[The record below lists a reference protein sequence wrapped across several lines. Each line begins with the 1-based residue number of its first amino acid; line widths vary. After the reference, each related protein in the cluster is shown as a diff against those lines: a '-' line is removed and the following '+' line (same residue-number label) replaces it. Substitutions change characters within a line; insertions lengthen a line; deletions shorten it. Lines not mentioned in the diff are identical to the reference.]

1 MQQPVGRHV
10 ERYVGAFDGDADVRE
25 VILLQQRDM
34 AQRALHERLRRH
46 AAVLCQQLL
55 LQRAAVHADADGH
68 LVRAAAVHDRLHTVL
83 PADVAGV
90 DADLVRAV
98 LRRGDGKA
106 VVKVNVRHERNMN
119 AVLDGLDRLRCLRRR
134 HGHAHD
140 LAARL
145 LQAQDLLDGRACV
158 LGLCVAHR
166 LDGDRRAA
174 ADGHA
179 ADHDLLRHA
188 SSLLTAASSHRGT

>member
-1 MQQPVGRHV
+1 MT
-10 ERYVGAFDGDADVRE
+10 
-25 VILLQQRDM
+25 
-34 AQRALHERLRRH
+34 QRALHERLRRH

-68 LVRAAAVHDRLHTVL
+68 LVRAAAVHDRLHAVL

-98 LRRGDGKA
+98 LRSGDGKA

-119 AVLDGLDRLRCLRRR
+119 AVLDDLDRLRRLGRR

-145 LQAQDLLDGRACV
+145 L
-158 LGLCVAHR
+158 
-166 LDGDRRAA
+166 
-174 ADGHA
+174 
-179 ADHDLLRHA
+179 
-188 SSLLTAASSHRGT
+188 